1 MIFELLF
8 DWVRVTYELPSVSTP
23 TIIEIRGLMSTVG
36 TELVDPFSLHFI
48 RLMSDIPSQVS
59 STLRKLYPASHIS
72 MYLSAHYC
80 RSIRFWLEFAWSDA
94 LRILR

>member
-48 RLMSDIPSQVS
+48 LLMSLIPSQVS
-59 STLRKLYPASHIS
+59 SILRKL
-72 MYLSAHYC
+72 
-80 RSIRFWLEFAWSDA
+80 
-94 LRILR
+94 

>member
-1 MIFELLF
+1 MNFSRGRILLELLF

-36 TELVDPFSLHFI
+36 TEFVDPFSLHFI

-59 STLRKLYPASHIS
+59 SMFKKV
-72 MYLSAHYC
+72 
-80 RSIRFWLEFAWSDA
+80 
-94 LRILR
+94 